1 MNELTHVDKNGNA
14 VMVDISDKKATDRYA
29 RAQGIIRM
37 SDEALETVL
46 RGTAEKG
53 DVLAAA
59 RIAGI
64 MAAKKTPELIPLCH
78 QLQLSKVNIDLN
90 VCPDEG
96 CIKCECSVKL
106 CDRTGAEMEALT
118 GVTVALLTIYDM
130 CKAIDKTMEISAV
143 RLMEKSGGKSGH
155 YLRNNERDK

>member
-1 MNELTHVDKNGNA
+1 MSELTHVDKNGNA
-14 VMVDISDKKATDRYA
+14 VMVDISDKDATDRYA
-29 RAQGIIRM
+29 MAQGIIRM
-37 SDEALETVL
+37 SDDALKAVSE
-46 RGTAEKG
+46 GTASKG
-53 DVLAAA
+53 DVLSAA

-78 QLQLSKVNIDLN
+78 QLQLTKVNIDLEI
-90 VCPDEG
+90 CQDEG

-118 GVTVALLTIYDM
+118 GVSVALLTVYDM
-130 CKAIDKTMEISAV
+130 CKAIDKKMEISDI

-155 YLRNNERDK
+155 YLRKEE